1 MRGLVEDV
9 NDKSYPSSNSN
20 SLSKRSW
27 WIIIMIT
34 SSSCFLGSYYD
45 IKPSSGVRN
54 YVRTEE
60 DLSWFGS
67 YRNPI
72 QERNDYSWLNVEQV
86 FCVDS
91 AVNTE
96 PAAFLCESDKSQV

>member
-1 MRGLVEDV
+1 M
-9 NDKSYPSSNSN
+9 
-20 SLSKRSW
+20 
-27 WIIIMIT
+27 
-34 SSSCFLGSYYD
+34 
-45 IKPSSGVRN
+45 
-54 YVRTEE
+54 RTEE